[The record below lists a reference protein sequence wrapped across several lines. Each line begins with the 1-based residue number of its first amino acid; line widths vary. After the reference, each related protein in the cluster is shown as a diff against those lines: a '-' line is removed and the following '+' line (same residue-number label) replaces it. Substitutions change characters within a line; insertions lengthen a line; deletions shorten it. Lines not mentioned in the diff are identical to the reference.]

1 MQTSLFIAKL
11 VGPMLAIAGLIGLFN
26 PDHVKAVGADFLK
39 SPALIFIAGAMA
51 FVAGLTVI
59 VTHSV
64 WSGWPLI
71 ITMMGW
77 LMLTAGI
84 IRMGFPGLVTTM
96 GETML
101 ANDVVLRVLGA
112 SQVALGAFLMMKGY
126 F

>member
-26 PDHVKAVGADFLK
+26 PGHVKAVGEDFLK

-51 FVAGLTVI
+51 FVTGLIVI

-64 WSGWPLI
+64 WSGWPMI
-71 ITMMGW
+71 ITVIGW

-84 IRMGFPGLVTTM
+84 IRMGFPGLVTSM

-101 ANDVVLRVLGA
+101 ANEAVLRVLGA
-112 SQVALGAFLMMKGY
+112 LQVALGAFLMMKGY